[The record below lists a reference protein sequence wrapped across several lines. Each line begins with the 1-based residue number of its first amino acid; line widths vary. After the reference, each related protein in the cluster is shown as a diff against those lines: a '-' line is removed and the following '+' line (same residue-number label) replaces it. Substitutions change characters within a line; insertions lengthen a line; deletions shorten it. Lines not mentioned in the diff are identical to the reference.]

1 MSLSTPFNGREI
13 LDIFINAM
21 KAYYENQFKNK
32 TVFKGNKKEE
42 FLSDIL
48 DAYASHIEVE
58 VRLRVCRFLKMILVR
73 NRVKNIF
80 ESHMMGF
87 IRGRDASRMKIFF
100 EIGNIFSSDTFTESD
115 LMEPK
120 TRKSIEQNK
129 VNKLCSLLFECVN
142 QFV

>member
-1 MSLSTPFNGREI
+1 MSLSTPFHGRVI

-21 KAYYENQFKNK
+21 KAYFEKQFKNK
-32 TVFKGNKKEE
+32 TVFKGQKKEE
-42 FLSDIL
+42 FLNDIL
-48 DAYASHIEVE
+48 NVYASHIEVE

-100 EIGNIFSSDTFTESD
+100 EIGNIFNSDTFTESD

-129 VNKLCSLLFECVN
+129 VNKLYSLLLECVF